1 MQISQ
6 RILFDK
12 SYKMQF
18 VLMLHM
24 KLYLTFYEKSKSLI
38 EHIWKFWNKTQVSL
52 LKFRQLE
59 LEEMYSILPKDVTY
73 RVKD

>member
-24 KLYLTFYEKSKSLI
+24 KFFYLLQKVKKS
-38 EHIWKFWNKTQVSL
+38 NRTY
-52 LKFRQLE
+52 LK
-59 LEEMYSILPKDVTY
+59 ILKKDTSFLC
-73 RVKD
+73 